1 MEFYILIN
9 NIKEGPYT
17 IEELHHKNINTKTM
31 IWRVGFTNWLPAHQV
46 PELSDI
52 LSSLPPDPLPPP
64 PKTWLIES
72 ILVTCFCCLPFGI
85 VGIINATKVETLYNN
100 GNYKLALE
108 QSNQAK
114 KWTLWGFFIM
124 LAFWIIYLFI
134 IGIALIIDSM

>member
-1 MEFYILIN
+1 MEFYILTN

-17 IEELHHKNINTKTM
+17 LEELHNKNINTKTM
-31 IWRVGFTNWLPAHQV
+31 IWRVGFTNWLPAHQI
-46 PELSDI
+46 PELSDM
-52 LSSLPPDPLPPP
+52 LSSLPPDPIPSL
-64 PKTWLIES
+64 PKTWLLES

-85 VGIINATKVETLYNN
+85 VGIINATKVENLYNN

-124 LAFWIIYLFI
+124 LAFWIIYILI
-134 IGIALIIDSM
+134 IGIAFIIESM

>member
-1 MEFYILIN
+1 MEFYILTN

-17 IEELHHKNINTKTM
+17 LEELHNKNINTKTM

-52 LSSLPPDPLPPP
+52 LSSLPPDPIPPL
-64 PKTWLIES
+64 PKTWLLES

-85 VGIINATKVETLYNN
+85 VGIINATKVENLYSN

-124 LAFWIIYLFI
+124 LAFWIIYILI
-134 IGIALIIDSM
+134 IGIAFIIESM